1 MKKKLILAIT
11 VSAFLGIL
19 FDTIF
24 HVFVESSLA
33 LTIKLYLYFTIQTNI
48 IVFVYFLLILLD
60 EKRDVGIYRSMFG
73 GVLIYIFITMSVFI
87 IFLQS
92 IFHPIGVAFLG
103 NVFVHYITPL
113 LVLGYF
119 FYERRNYNFKMSD
132 IKLWLIYPLAYM
144 TFVVILGSFT
154 GDFLYPFFQVSTVG
168 IIGLSAAMVLLI
180 ILFLLLSF
188 LVVKMVSKE

>member
-19 FDTIF
+19 FDTIV
-24 HVFVESSLA
+24 HVFVEPSLA

-48 IVFVYFLLILLD
+48 IVFIYFLLILID
-60 EKRDVGIYRSMFG
+60 EKRDQGRYRAMFG
-73 GVLIYIFITMSVFI
+73 GVLIYIFITMSIFI

-92 IFHPIGVAFLG
+92 IYQPTGFGFFG
-103 NVFVHYITPL
+103 NLFVHYITPL
-113 LVLGYF
+113 LVIGYF
-119 FYERRNYNFKMSD
+119 FIERRNYNFKMSD
-132 IKLWLIYPLAYM
+132 IKLWLIYPLSYI
-144 TFVVILGSFT
+144 TFVIVLGSIT

-168 IIGLSAAMVLLI
+168 IVGLSIAMVLLI